1 MPINSAPATYDPT
14 ALDKFR
20 ESQTTM
26 ANENSEQ
33 AEANQYIGLK
43 RRWETFNKNIKIN
56 KAVKKC
62 PK

>member
-1 MPINSAPATYDPT
+1 MPINNTPTTYDPT
-14 ALDKFR
+14 ALEKLRD
-20 ESQTTM
+20 SQATM
-26 ANENSEQ
+26 ANDNLER
-33 AEANQYIGLK
+33 AETNQYIGLK